1 MDSVTTHLSQLILD
15 LFKENKSNYVLIPPE
30 STRYFEPLD
39 LAINKPFKDNM
50 RKKYI
55 EFVIK
60 FGGNKKPVAED
71 LIELVISS
79 LYEPNV
85 ISKDMII
92 NSFKKTAISNK
103 MDDTED
109 NMFEWPEEL
118 IKDFDFSK
126 IIFEE

>member
-1 MDSVTTHLSQLILD
+1 MDLTTTHLSQHILA

-60 FGGNKKPVAED
+60 FGGNKKTVSED
-71 LIELVISS
+71 WIERVISS
-79 LYEPNV
+79 YY
-85 ISKDMII
+85 
-92 NSFKKTAISNK
+92 
-103 MDDTED
+103 
-109 NMFEWPEEL
+109 
-118 IKDFDFSK
+118 
-126 IIFEE
+126 

>member
-1 MDSVTTHLSQLILD
+1 
-15 LFKENKSNYVLIPPE
+15 
-30 STRYFEPLD
+30 
-39 LAINKPFKDNM
+39 M
-50 RKKYI
+50 RKKYT

-92 NSFKKTAISNK
+92 NFFKKTAISNK
-103 MDDTED
+103 MDGTD
-109 NMFEWPEEL
+109 NNIFEWSEEL
-118 IKDFDFSK
+118 AKDFDFSQIK
-126 IIFEE
+126 FEE